1 VDEAQE
7 KQKEAEK
14 KARTIEYQFNKA
26 QEEVK
31 TVKKKTDCEIK
42 KLKNENV
49 LDIIKQWRIFL
60 VISV

>member
-1 VDEAQE
+1 MVHRKVIKCD
-7 KQKEAEK
+7 
-14 KARTIEYQFNKA
+14 
-26 QEEVK
+26 
-31 TVKKKTDCEIK
+31 K